1 VLLYTDR
8 PLACPQS
15 SSLSNEQLMVNT
27 GTKVSNADLAHTT
40 STKAGKQ
47 PVKTAGIAIMWFT
60 IALYTVVLYTKLKQ

>member
-1 VLLYTDR
+1 
-8 PLACPQS
+8 
-15 SSLSNEQLMVNT
+15 MVNT

-47 PVKTAGIAIMWFT
+47 PVKTAGIAITWFT